1 MIRRRQNMTRR
12 RQNIRWQIAI
22 GALLVVAA
30 STACSFAA
38 DPRYP
43 DWPCV
48 QAKVPEISLAAV
60 WAGPPLDDIKDKWK
74 DDAKVSALVP
84 KLAARRTTLED
95 AQQLITEFLAG
106 PAADKATAGK
116 LLFAGLFDSLNAQ
129 RSSVLNGLERI
140 TRKQREAAD
149 KIRADV
155 FALQALQG
163 TSPPDQP
170 KIDELGNQM
179 IWQTRIF
186 EDRQRVVKFVCEV
199 PTAIDQRLFA
209 LGRMIQQEIE

>member
-1 MIRRRQNMTRR
+1 MRRR
-12 RQNIRWQIAI
+12 IAI
-22 GALLVVAA
+22 GALLLVAG
-30 STACSFAA
+30 SSELGFAA

-43 DWPCV
+43 DWPCT

-60 WAGPPLDDIKDKWK
+60 WAGPSLEDVNNKWK
-74 DDAKVSALVP
+74 DDAKVSALVT
-84 KLAARRTTLED
+84 KLAARRTSLED
-95 AQQLITEFLAG
+95 AQKLITEFLAG
-106 PAADKATAGK
+106 PAADKATTGK

-129 RSSVLNGLERI
+129 RTSVMNGLERI
-140 TRKQREAAD
+140 TRKQRDAAD

-155 FALQALQG
+155 AALHALQSA
-163 TSPPDQP
+163 SPPDQP
-170 KIDELGNQM
+170 KIDELSNQM

-209 LGRMIQQEIE
+209 LSRMIQQEIE

>member
-1 MIRRRQNMTRR
+1 MTRR
-12 RQNIRWQIAI
+12 RRSKRWQIAI
-22 GALLVVAA
+22 GALLFVA
-30 STACSFAA
+30 STECSFAA

-43 DWPCV
+43 DWPCT
-48 QAKVPEISLAAV
+48 QAKVPDISLAAV

-74 DDAKVSALVP
+74 DDAKVSALVS
-84 KLAARRTTLED
+84 KLAARRTSLED
-95 AQQLITEFLAG
+95 AQKLIAEFLAG
-106 PAADKATAGK
+106 PGADKAIAGK

-129 RSSVLNGLERI
+129 RASVMNGLERI
-140 TRKQREAAD
+140 TRKQRDAAD
-149 KIRADV
+149 KIRSDV
-155 FALQALQG
+155 FALQALQSA
-163 TSPPDQP
+163 SPPDHP
-170 KIDELGNQM
+170 KIDELSNQT